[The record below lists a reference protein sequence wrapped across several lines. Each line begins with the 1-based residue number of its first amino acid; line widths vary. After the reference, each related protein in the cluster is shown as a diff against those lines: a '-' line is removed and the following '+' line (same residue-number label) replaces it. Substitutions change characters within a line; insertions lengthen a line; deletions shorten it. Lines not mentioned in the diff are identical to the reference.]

1 LWSGFSIQGKRLF
14 RTIAHLGRCRGALA
28 GVACGTLTEVTREVS
43 MLNPST
49 KLGQPRQ
56 PRRLALALTFATIGL
71 AACGSGSADKKG
83 ADRQRS
89 AAPRAASKK
98 IIIKTRLAIPTGEVV
113 GGSSIGDSPFCP
125 GGTFR
130 DRNGNPDIG
139 SVDRTVRCS
148 GGNLRIG
155 FSPGEPRGHTQA
167 GPWKIISGTGAYK
180 GLRGSGRME
189 VTFESGSSSK
199 GRETFTGTVVP

>member
-1 LWSGFSIQGKRLF
+1 
-14 RTIAHLGRCRGALA
+14 
-28 GVACGTLTEVTREVS
+28 
-43 MLNPST
+43 MLNTST

-56 PRRLALALTFATIGL
+56 VRRPALALTFATVGL
-71 AACGSGSADKKG
+71 AACGGNGAHQNGAGS
-83 ADRQRS
+83 QRS
-89 AAPRAASKK
+89 AAPNAASKK
-98 IIIKTRLAIPTGEVV
+98 IVIKTRLTIPTGEVA
-113 GGSSIGDSPFCP
+113 GGSSIGNSPFCP

-148 GGNLRIG
+148 DGSLRIG
-155 FSPGEPRGHTQA
+155 FSPGEPRGHTQV

-180 GLRGSGRME
+180 GIRGSGRME
-189 VTFESGSSSK
+189 VTFEPGSSSK